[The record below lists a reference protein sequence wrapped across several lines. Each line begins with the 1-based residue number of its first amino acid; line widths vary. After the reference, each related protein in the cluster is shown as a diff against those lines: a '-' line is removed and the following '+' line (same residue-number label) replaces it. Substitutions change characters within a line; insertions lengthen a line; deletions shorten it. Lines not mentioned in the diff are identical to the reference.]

1 MYIVSGI
8 LYCGHDSVIEPTFA
22 LCTGCVDAFWV
33 CGDDNVLTRFG
44 NTGVALESS
53 QTLETECCRLG
64 ESTLNIL
71 SWDCWV

>member
-1 MYIVSGI
+1 
-8 LYCGHDSVIEPTFA
+8 
-22 LCTGCVDAFWV
+22 
-33 CGDDNVLTRFG
+33 LTRFG